1 MNDVFR
7 GPIGL
12 IVNPRSRRNRE
23 RLDRVRA
30 VYRAAE
36 RMLTREIENVADIP
50 SVLSEFAAAGTTLL
64 AVSGGDGTVQAT
76 MTALIGRNPFASM
89 PPLAVLAGGMTN
101 VTGHRLGIPGKPDL
115 GLTALLQ
122 RRDAGRPLN
131 LLTHPVLSVRANASA
146 DAQYGLL
153 LGGAAFYDTTQLA
166 RRRVHPVGFAQST
179 AAAAAALILIGHTV
193 VAGRKQGTRI
203 GLRGDNAEL
212 AGGNCYLFLA
222 TTLPGLILGAD
233 PFWGAGEAPIRWTW
247 VKSPPRRFV
256 SALLPLIRGT
266 PRDWMENEG
275 YHSGR
280 VVRLAIDCDA
290 PLLFDGERI
299 DPVPGEPIIVEGGH
313 ALTFARL

>member
-1 MNDVFR
+1 MSGVFS

-12 IVNPRSRRNRE
+12 IVNPRSRRNCE

-30 VYRAAE
+30 VYRPAQ
-36 RMLTREIENVADIP
+36 RLLTREIENVADIP
-50 SVLSEFAAAGTTLL
+50 AVLSEFAASGTSLL

-76 MTALIGRNPFASM
+76 MTALIGRSPFASI

-122 RRDAGRPLN
+122 RRDAGRSLN
-131 LLTHPVLSVRANASA
+131 LITHPVLSVRAGIKAEV
-146 DAQYGLL
+146 QFGLL

-166 RRRVHPVGFAQST
+166 RRRVHPIGFAQST
-179 AAAAAALILIGHTV
+179 AAAAAALMLIMQTIF
-193 VAGRKQGTRI
+193 GRQKQGTRI
-203 GLRGDNAEL
+203 RLIGDDAEIVS
-212 AGGNCYLFLA
+212 GECYLFLA

-233 PFWGAGEAPIRWTW
+233 PFWAAETAPIRWTW
-247 VKSPPRRFV
+247 VQSPPRRFL
-256 SALLPLIRGT
+256 SALLPLIRGK
-266 PRDWMENEG
+266 PRDWMNDAG
-275 YHSGR
+275 YRSGR
-280 VVRLAIDCDA
+280 VVRLAIDSDA

-299 DPVPGEPIIVEGGH
+299 DPVRGEPIIVESEH

>member
-1 MNDVFR
+1 MNGVFS

-23 RLDRVRA
+23 RLERVRA
-30 VYRAAE
+30 VYRPAQ
-36 RMLTREIENVADIP
+36 RVLTREIEHIGDIP
-50 SVLSEFAAAGTTLL
+50 AVLDEFAAAGATLL

-76 MTALIGRNPFASM
+76 MTALIGRNPFAIT

-101 VTGHRLGIPGKPDL
+101 VTGHRLGIPGKPDF

-122 RRDAGRPLN
+122 RRDAGRPLD
-131 LLTHPVLSVRANASA
+131 LLTHPVLSVRAGANA
-146 DAQYGLL
+146 DIQYGLL
-153 LGGAAFYDTTQLA
+153 LGGAAFYNTTQLA

-179 AAAAAALILIGHTV
+179 AAAAAAFMLIVHTV
-193 VAGRKQGTRI
+193 FAGRKQGTRI
-203 GLRGDNAEL
+203 RLVGDNAEI
-212 AGGNCYLFLA
+212 ASGECYLFLA

-247 VKSPPRRFV
+247 VQSPPRRFL

-266 PRDWMENEG
+266 PRDWMKDAG
-275 YHSGR
+275 YRSGR
-280 VVRLAIDCDA
+280 VVRLAIEADA

-299 DPVPGEPIIVEGGH
+299 DPVPGEPIIVESGH